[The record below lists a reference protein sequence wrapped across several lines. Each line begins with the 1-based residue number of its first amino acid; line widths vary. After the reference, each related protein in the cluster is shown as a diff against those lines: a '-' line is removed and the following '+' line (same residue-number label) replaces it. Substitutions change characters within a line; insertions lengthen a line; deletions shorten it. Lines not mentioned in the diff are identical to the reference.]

1 MCQYPVHITPK
12 PLHYRAALSSC
23 GIDVPC
29 GKCECCRDSRKVS
42 WEDRLCLEVSDWYK
56 NGGIGLML
64 TFTYNDTFIPRYSD
78 GINTVVCFSP
88 SDIKQ
93 FLNRLKTRCSR
104 EFGTGFYKYFI
115 CSEFGKTTQRPH
127 YHAIF
132 LIKDPAVYVQFV
144 EICRE
149 CWSLTF
155 YTDRHGHKK
164 LVHRLGFM
172 FPKRKNGMYLDDKG
186 RNRDPRFR
194 SQLAGAKYVCKYIC
208 KDLAYMDNDEVKFFL
223 NDPLFK
229 EFQPKSYKSNNL
241 GFGPIYRILERGNK
255 DEIQRML
262 REGLWSPLQQKYVPL
277 WQSAINKL
285 MYDNVDNG
293 RINVLTGKTKYDR
306 ELSIFGRE
314 YLWYAFKMRNERT
327 MQKMYERML
336 TYMSSKTLRDKFP
349 FEFPKLFV
357 RSDFANFAFYHIFLR
372 TFSRAQLASEYQKI
386 KFAGLDFFDVET
398 WRDMYIVRHDNKAL
412 AHLDYPLLLDA
423 VFPYDALFQQ
433 FKEFDTFYS
442 ELCCYLESENL
453 RKYKTLGETLE
464 KAKHATG
471 VYGFDEKLC

>member
-1 MCQYPVHITPK
+1 MCQYPVHIIPK
-12 PLHYRAALSSC
+12 PLHYRSAVSSC
-23 GIDVPC
+23 SIDVPC
-29 GKCECCRDSRKVS
+29 GNCECCRDARKVS

-64 TFTYNDTFIPRYSD
+64 TFTYSPVFTPYYSD
-78 GINTVVCFSP
+78 GVNTVKCFSP
-88 SDIKQ
+88 ADVKQ
-93 FLNRLKTRCSR
+93 FLNRLKTRCVR
-104 EFGTGFYKYFI
+104 EFGNGFYKYFM
-115 CSEFGKTTQRPH
+115 CSEYGKKTQQPH
-127 YHAIF
+127 YHTIF
-132 LIKDPAVYVQFV
+132 LIADGSKYVQFT

-155 YTDRHGHKK
+155 TTDKNGHKK
-164 LVHRLGFM
+164 LVHRLGFL
-172 FPKRKNGMYLDDKG
+172 FPKRKHGMYVDDKG

-208 KDLAYMDNDEVKFFL
+208 KDLAYMENDAVKPL
-223 NDPLFK
+223 LSDPLFK
-229 EFQPKSYKSNNL
+229 AFLPKSYKSNNL

-262 REGLWSPLQQKYVPL
+262 RDGLWSPLQQKYVPL

-293 RINVLTGKTKYDR
+293 RVNVLTGKKKYDR
-306 ELSIFGRE
+306 ELSVFGRE

-357 RSDFANFAFYHIFLR
+357 RSDFSNFAFYHTFLR

-386 KFAGLDFFDVET
+386 NFAGLDFFDVDT

-412 AHLDYPLLLDA
+412 SHLDYPLLLDA

-433 FKEFDTFYS
+433 FKDFDTFYS
-442 ELCCYLESENL
+442 ELCRYLESESL
-453 RKYKTLGETLE
+453 RKYKNFGETLE
-464 KAKHATG
+464 KVKYATG